1 MSKKVIQESYYT
13 PKLNLKFEPP
23 ITNDSFGVSKVDKI
37 LNLID
42 NLYPNTK
49 WWYGGKPSEYNP
61 FLHPVDDEDD
71 DSGYPEE
78 ICNFII
84 GHRDDF
90 PNRITYGLYCDDSYG
105 NEIDGYKWLQ
115 DNETNYDETEGMFNQ
130 LNESVEFDLGN
141 YYQSKTLFYEIGKS
155 GEPIKHDD
163 IVGDDLGDL
172 LYVGKRDGQY
182 LICYYILIDNQKY
195 EECVGGQKLLL
206 KALMNREIVPVPYD
220 EVGDPF
226 NQLNENESDRGKV
239 VYVFEPPIE
248 DSDTLKKVLDLL
260 NLEFSGLKWINNESV
275 LTYDIYSEVFRVGS
289 EDNTVGAL
297 SIGHFDEHP
306 DLLSWSS
313 FFDPVDYG
321 NYTSKVDGWLWMNGL
336 LDFDTYDVFNQLNED
351 IDEDDVPKIT
361 YVFEPPI
368 EGRETLESV
377 LYAVGNEHPNITWPT
392 GAPILS
398 YDVYR
403 EIFIDNEGYDFVN
416 GLSIFPNESGPDTIT
431 WTSWVDPRGSYS
443 DYGPKAD
450 GWQLLEKTTNLDTND
465 IFNQLNESTY
475 QPKLNLRFDEPIYDA
490 DELDKILQVLAVV
503 YPGLTWLGVTMDDI
517 GLPITNHNVIRDQE
531 HGDEDFYYDPIYY
544 LTIGFFSGKWD
555 KLTYTSGIDRDISYA
570 DDEHHNFKWVDG
582 YKWVRDNQINYDE
595 TDDMFQQLNES
606 SFSDFTL
613 EYDENN
619 PLHKFD
625 IFLDKTNTA
634 SDIKYILDLY
644 KEFGIPSSKKNEWN
658 NSDIDYCHEW
668 FLDPKKDGQGMV
680 IGTGVNASGYYIY
693 WEGVKDDRP
702 KVRSSMGT
710 DKELITFNRFLEL
723 TNFEDDNIF
732 G

>member
-1 MSKKVIQESYYT
+1 MNKKVIQENYT
-13 PKLNLKFEPP
+13 PKLNLTFEPP

-84 GHRDDF
+84 GYRDDF

-130 LNESVEFDLGN
+130 LNESVEFDLEN

-206 KALMNREIVPVPYD
+206 KALRNREIVPVPYD
-220 EVGDPF
+220 EVGDP
-226 NQLNENESDRGKV
+226 
-239 VYVFEPPIE
+239 
-248 DSDTLKKVLDLL
+248 
-260 NLEFSGLKWINNESV
+260 
-275 LTYDIYSEVFRVGS
+275 
-289 EDNTVGAL
+289 
-297 SIGHFDEHP
+297 
-306 DLLSWSS
+306 
-313 FFDPVDYG
+313 
-321 NYTSKVDGWLWMNGL
+321 
-336 LDFDTYDVFNQLNED
+336 FNQLNED

-368 EGRETLESV
+368 EDRETLESV

-403 EIFIDNEGYDFVN
+403 EIFNDNEGYDFVG
-416 GLSIFPNESGPDTIT
+416 GLSIFPSSSESGPDTIT

-450 GWQLLEKTTNLDTND
+450 GWQLLEKTSNLDTND
-465 IFNQLNESTY
+465 IFNQLNEGMH
-475 QPKLNLRFDEPIYDA
+475 QPKLNLRFEDGISDA

-503 YPGLTWLGVTMDDI
+503 YPGLTWSG
-517 GLPITNHNVIRDQE
+517 GKPITKHNVIRDEQE
-531 HGDEDFYYDPIYY
+531 ESFYYDPIYY
-544 LTIGFFSGKWD
+544 LTIGFFSGKPD
-555 KLTYTSGIDRDISYA
+555 KLTYTSGTDRDISYA
-570 DDEHHNFKWVDG
+570 DDEHNNYDWVDG

-595 TDDMFQQLNES
+595 TDDMFQQLNEA
-606 SFSDFTL
+606 L

-625 IFLDKTNTA
+625 IFLDKTNTT

-644 KEFGIPSSKKNEWN
+644 KESGIPSNKKDEWADH
-658 NSDIDYCHEW
+658 DIDYCYEW
-668 FLDPKKDGQGMV
+668 FLNPKKGGEGMI
-680 IGTGVNASGYYIY
+680 IGTGLTSKGYYIY
-693 WEGVKDDRP
+693 WQGISFKFDSKFTP
-702 KVRSSMGT
+702 KVRNSMGT
-710 DKELITFNRFLEL
+710 NKELITFDRFLEL
-723 TNFEDDNIF
+723 TAFDDDPFGTGFDNIF

>member
-1 MSKKVIQESYYT
+1 MNKKVIQESYYT

-61 FLHPVDDEDD
+61 FLHPVDDEDEH
-71 DSGYPEE
+71 SGYPEE

-84 GHRDDF
+84 GYRDDF
-90 PNRITYGLYCDDSYG
+90 PNRITYGMYCDDSYG

-130 LNESVEFDLGN
+130 LNESVEFDLEN

-206 KALMNREIVPVPYD
+206 KALRNREIVPVPYD

-226 NQLNENESDRGKV
+226 NQLNEN
-239 VYVFEPPIE
+239 
-248 DSDTLKKVLDLL
+248 
-260 NLEFSGLKWINNESV
+260 
-275 LTYDIYSEVFRVGS
+275 
-289 EDNTVGAL
+289 
-297 SIGHFDEHP
+297 
-306 DLLSWSS
+306 
-313 FFDPVDYG
+313 
-321 NYTSKVDGWLWMNGL
+321 
-336 LDFDTYDVFNQLNED
+336 

-368 EGRETLESV
+368 EDRETLESV

-403 EIFIDNEGYDFVN
+403 EIFNDNEGYDFVG
-416 GLSIFPNESGPDTIT
+416 GLSIFPSSSESGPDTIT

-465 IFNQLNESTY
+465 IFNQLNEGMH
-475 QPKLNLRFDEPIYDA
+475 QPKLNLRFEDGISDA

-503 YPGLTWLGVTMDDI
+503 YPGLSWLHGS
-517 GLPITNHNVIRDQE
+517 PITKHNVIRDE
-531 HGDEDFYYDPIYY
+531 EEESFYYDPIYY
-544 LTIGFFSGKWD
+544 LTIGFFSHKPD
-555 KLTYTSGIDRDISYA
+555 KLSYTSGSDRDISYA
-570 DDEHHNFKWVDG
+570 DDEHNNYDWVDG

-595 TDDMFQQLNES
+595 TDDMFQQLNEA
-606 SFSDFTL
+606 L

-625 IFLDKTNTA
+625 IFLDKTNTT

-644 KEFGIPSSKKNEWN
+644 KESGIPSNKKDEWADH
-658 NSDIDYCHEW
+658 DIDYCYEW
-668 FLDPKKDGQGMV
+668 FLDPKKGGEGMI
-680 IGTGVNASGYYIY
+680 IGTGLTSKGYYIY
-693 WEGVKDDRP
+693 WQGNKFDSKFTP
-702 KVRSSMGT
+702 KVRNSMGT
-710 DKELITFNRFLEL
+710 NKELITFDRFLEL
-723 TNFEDDNIF
+723 TAFDDDPFGTGFDNIF

>member
-1 MSKKVIQESYYT
+1 MNKKVIQENYT
-13 PKLNLKFEPP
+13 PKLNLTFEPP
-23 ITNDSFGVSKVDKI
+23 IINDSFGVNQVNNI
-37 LNLID
+37 LKLIES
-42 NLYPNTK
+42 LYPNTK

-61 FLHPVDDEDD
+61 FLHLVDDDYE

-90 PNRITYGLYCDDSYG
+90 PNRITYGMYCDDDEDYYG
-105 NEIDGYKWLQ
+105 NMIDGYKWLK
-115 DNETNYDETEGMFNQ
+115 DNEPDYDETEGMFNQ
-130 LNESVEFDLGN
+130 LNESVEFDLEN
-141 YYQSKTLFYEIGKS
+141 YYQSNTLFYEVGKS

-172 LYVGKRDGQY
+172 LHVGKRDGQY
-182 LICYYILIDNQKY
+182 LICYYILVNGQKY

-206 KALMNREIVPVPYD
+206 KALRNREIVPVPYD
-220 EVGDPF
+220 EVGNPF
-226 NQLNENESDRGKV
+226 DQLNEG
-239 VYVFEPPIE
+239 
-248 DSDTLKKVLDLL
+248 
-260 NLEFSGLKWINNESV
+260 
-275 LTYDIYSEVFRVGS
+275 
-289 EDNTVGAL
+289 
-297 SIGHFDEHP
+297 
-306 DLLSWSS
+306 
-313 FFDPVDYG
+313 
-321 NYTSKVDGWLWMNGL
+321 
-336 LDFDTYDVFNQLNED
+336 

-368 EGRETLESV
+368 EDRETLESV

-450 GWQLLEKTTNLDTND
+450 GWQLLEKTTNLDTD
-465 IFNQLNESTY
+465 DMFNQLNEGRY
-475 QPKLNLRFDEPIYDA
+475 QPRLNLRFEDGISDA
-490 DELDKILQVLAVV
+490 DELDKVLQVLSVI
-503 YPGLTWLGVTMDDI
+503 YPGLTWLGGT
-517 GLPITNHNVIRDQE
+517 PITHNVIRDQE

-555 KLTYTSGIDRDISYA
+555 KLTYTNGTDGDISYA
-570 DDEHHNFKWVDG
+570 DDDHSNYDWVDG

-595 TDDMFQQLNES
+595 TDDIFQQLNES

-680 IGTGVNASGYYIY
+680 IGTGVNAGGYYIY

-710 DKELITFNRFLEL
+710 NKELITFDRFLEL
-723 TNFEDDNIF
+723 TSIDDDNIF
-732 G
+732 D

>member
-1 MSKKVIQESYYT
+1 MKNKKVIQESYYT

-84 GHRDDF
+84 GYRDDF

-130 LNESVEFDLGN
+130 LNESVEFDLG
-141 YYQSKTLFYEIGKS
+141 
-155 GEPIKHDD
+155 
-163 IVGDDLGDL
+163 
-172 LYVGKRDGQY
+172 
-182 LICYYILIDNQKY
+182 
-195 EECVGGQKLLL
+195 
-206 KALMNREIVPVPYD
+206 
-220 EVGDPF
+220 
-226 NQLNENESDRGKV
+226 
-239 VYVFEPPIE
+239 
-248 DSDTLKKVLDLL
+248 
-260 NLEFSGLKWINNESV
+260 
-275 LTYDIYSEVFRVGS
+275 
-289 EDNTVGAL
+289 
-297 SIGHFDEHP
+297 
-306 DLLSWSS
+306 
-313 FFDPVDYG
+313 
-321 NYTSKVDGWLWMNGL
+321 L

-368 EGRETLESV
+368 EDRETLESV

-403 EIFIDNEGYDFVN
+403 EIFIDNEGYDFVG
-416 GLSIFPNESGPDTIT
+416 GLSIFPSSSESGPDTIT

-450 GWQLLEKTTNLDTND
+450 GWQLLEKTSNLDTD
-465 IFNQLNESTY
+465 DMFNQLNEGRY
-475 QPKLNLRFDEPIYDA
+475 QPKLNLRFEDGISDA

-503 YPGLTWLGVTMDDI
+503 YPGLTWLG
-517 GLPITNHNVIRDQE
+517 GNSITTHNVIRAE
-531 HGDEDFYYDPIYY
+531 EDFEYEPIYY
-544 LTIGFFSGKWD
+544 LTIGFFPTSSD
-555 KLTYTSGIDRDISYA
+555 KLTYTSAPDDDRDFA

-582 YKWVRDNQINYDE
+582 WQWVRDNEVNYDE
-595 TDDMFQQLNES
+595 TDDMFQQLNEA
-606 SFSDFTL
+606 L

-625 IFLDKTNTA
+625 IFLDKTNTT

-644 KEFGIPSSKKNEWN
+644 KESGIPSNKKDEWADH
-658 NSDIDYCHEW
+658 DIDYCYEW
-668 FLDPKKDGQGMV
+668 FLNPKKGGEGMI
-680 IGTGVNASGYYIY
+680 IGTGLTSKGYYIY
-693 WEGVKDDRP
+693 WQGISFKFGSKFTP
-702 KVRSSMGT
+702 KVRNSMGT
-710 DKELITFNRFLEL
+710 NKELITFDRFLEL
-723 TNFEDDNIF
+723 TAFDDDPFGTGFDNIF

>member
-1 MSKKVIQESYYT
+1 MNKKVIQENYT
-13 PKLNLKFEPP
+13 PKLNLTFEPP
-23 ITNDSFGVSKVDKI
+23 IINDSFGVSKVDKI

-61 FLHPVDDEDD
+61 FLHPVDDSDD
-71 DSGYPEE
+71 ESSPPEE

-84 GHRDDF
+84 GYRDDS
-90 PNRITYGLYCDDSYG
+90 PNRITYGLYCEDDYYG
-105 NEIDGYKWLQ
+105 GEIDGYKWLK
-115 DNETNYDETEGMFNQ
+115 DHETDYDETEGMFNQ
-130 LNESVEFDLGN
+130 LNESVEFDLEN
-141 YYQSKTLFYEIGKS
+141 YYQSNTLFYEVGKS

-172 LYVGKRDGQY
+172 LHVGKRDGQY
-182 LICYYILIDNQKY
+182 LICYYILVNGQKY

-206 KALMNREIVPVPYD
+206 KALRNREIVPVPYD
-220 EVGDPF
+220 EVGDP
-226 NQLNENESDRGKV
+226 
-239 VYVFEPPIE
+239 
-248 DSDTLKKVLDLL
+248 
-260 NLEFSGLKWINNESV
+260 
-275 LTYDIYSEVFRVGS
+275 
-289 EDNTVGAL
+289 
-297 SIGHFDEHP
+297 
-306 DLLSWSS
+306 
-313 FFDPVDYG
+313 
-321 NYTSKVDGWLWMNGL
+321 
-336 LDFDTYDVFNQLNED
+336 FNQLNED

-368 EGRETLESV
+368 EDRETLESV

-450 GWQLLEKTTNLDTND
+450 GWQLLEKTTNLDTD
-465 IFNQLNESTY
+465 DMFNQLNEGRY
-475 QPKLNLRFDEPIYDA
+475 QPRLNLRFEDGISDA
-490 DELDKILQVLAVV
+490 DELDKVLQVLSVI
-503 YPGLTWLGVTMDDI
+503 YPGLTWLG
-517 GLPITNHNVIRDQE
+517 GAPITNHNVIRDQE

-544 LTIGFFSGKWD
+544 LTIGYFSNAPD
-555 KLTYTSGIDRDISYA
+555 KLTYTSGPA
-570 DDEHHNFKWVDG
+570 DDIDFSDSEQHNYSWVEG

-595 TDDMFQQLNES
+595 TDDIFQQLNES

-634 SDIKYILDLY
+634 IDIKYILDLY

-680 IGTGVNASGYYIY
+680 IGTGVNAGGYYIY

-710 DKELITFNRFLEL
+710 NKELITFDRFLEL
-723 TNFEDDNIF
+723 TSIDDDNIF
-732 G
+732 D

>member
-1 MSKKVIQESYYT
+1 MNKKVIQENYT
-13 PKLNLKFEPP
+13 PKLNLTFEPP
-23 ITNDSFGVSKVDKI
+23 IINDSFGVSKVDKI

-42 NLYPNTK
+42 DLYPNTK

-61 FLHPVDDEDD
+61 FLHPVDDDD
-71 DSGYPEE
+71 DESSPPEE

-84 GHRDDF
+84 GYRDDS
-90 PNRITYGLYCDDSYG
+90 PNRITYGLYCEDDYYG
-105 NEIDGYKWLQ
+105 GEIDGYKWLK
-115 DNETNYDETEGMFNQ
+115 DHETDYDETEGMFNQ
-130 LNESVEFDLGN
+130 LNESVEFDLEN

-226 NQLNENESDRGKV
+226 NQLNE
-239 VYVFEPPIE
+239 
-248 DSDTLKKVLDLL
+248 
-260 NLEFSGLKWINNESV
+260 
-275 LTYDIYSEVFRVGS
+275 
-289 EDNTVGAL
+289 
-297 SIGHFDEHP
+297 
-306 DLLSWSS
+306 
-313 FFDPVDYG
+313 
-321 NYTSKVDGWLWMNGL
+321 
-336 LDFDTYDVFNQLNED
+336 
-351 IDEDDVPKIT
+351 
-361 YVFEPPI
+361 
-368 EGRETLESV
+368 GR
-377 LYAVGNEHPNITWPT
+377 
-392 GAPILS
+392 
-398 YDVYR
+398 
-403 EIFIDNEGYDFVN
+403 
-416 GLSIFPNESGPDTIT
+416 
-431 WTSWVDPRGSYS
+431 
-443 DYGPKAD
+443 
-450 GWQLLEKTTNLDTND
+450 
-465 IFNQLNESTY
+465 Y
-475 QPKLNLRFDEPIYDA
+475 QPRLNLRFEDGISDA
-490 DELDKILQVLAVV
+490 DELDKVLQVLSVI
-503 YPGLTWLGVTMDDI
+503 YPGLTWLG
-517 GLPITNHNVIRDQE
+517 GKPITKHNVIRDE
-531 HGDEDFYYDPIYY
+531 EEESFYYDPIYY

-555 KLTYTSGIDRDISYA
+555 KLTYTSGHDRDISYA
-570 DDEHHNFKWVDG
+570 DDEQSNYDWVDG

-595 TDDMFQQLNES
+595 TDDIFQQLNES

-710 DKELITFNRFLEL
+710 NKELITFDRFLEL
-723 TNFEDDNIF
+723 TSIDDDNIF
-732 G
+732 D